1 MDSRPTWSKEQA
13 RKVLDERLESMWRQ
27 LKRGIEDIKRGDC
40 WNKISNCHATDV
52 ALHMSKGRTLQAM
65 SALAANGFKCQVVHK
80 EEYDVVLVM
89 LTQWA
94 GDDDEKTDLPPP
106 VKKNADTEIEQD
118 PILAGLED
126 ASDAEQVVLRHR
138 KSDTKK

>member
-13 RKVLDERLESMWRQ
+13 RKVLDERLESMWQELRN
-27 LKRGIEDIKRGDC
+27 GIREIEKGGSWDKIANC
-40 WNKISNCHATDV
+40 WASDV
-52 ALHMSKGRTLQAM
+52 GLHMSQGRTLQAM
-65 SALAANGFKCQVVHK
+65 SALAANGFKCRVVHK
-80 EEYDVVLVM
+80 EDYDVVLVM

-138 KSDTKK
+138 KGDTKK